1 MSKPEYTT
9 VRMRDDRKRRL
20 EMAAIEVG
28 YAKKEPY
35 KWTDILFYLIDEHLD
50 EAVKDLKNKRL
61 KNM

>member
-1 MSKPEYTT
+1 
-9 VRMRDDRKRRL
+9 
-20 EMAAIEVG
+20 MAAIEVG

-61 KNM
+61 KNT